1 MDPVKVKAAVNVKK
15 PVVANALHPPYLEM
29 VLAAIVKLEQRNGS
43 SRLAILKYIT
53 ANYKLGVD
61 EKMANEY
68 LKKALKRGITSGVL
82 CNSKVN
88 CYYFLVLP

>member
-1 MDPVKVKAAVNVKK
+1 MDPAKVKAAVNVKK

-82 CNSKVN
+82 SNSKVN